1 MKEEKHIKI
10 LRQQLEL
17 LTELQKQVDD
27 PQIIIEL
34 SDKIIVLSDALTNLE
49 ESQNNKLSIWKDA
62 SLINQLALS
71 IQNKCAKDACGVH
84 QKILIIDLFAR
95 EYHYLSLLLAIG
107 AFF

>member
-27 PQIIIEL
+27 PQIIMEL

-49 ESQNNKLSIWKDA
+49 ESQNNKLSVWKDA
-62 SLINQLALS
+62 
-71 IQNKCAKDACGVH
+71 
-84 QKILIIDLFAR
+84 
-95 EYHYLSLLLAIG
+95 
-107 AFF
+107 

>member
-34 SDKIIVLSDALTNLE
+34 SDKIIVLSDALNNLD
-49 ESQNNKLSIWKDA
+49 ESQNNKLSI
-62 SLINQLALS
+62 L
-71 IQNKCAKDACGVH
+71 
-84 QKILIIDLFAR
+84 
-95 EYHYLSLLLAIG
+95 
-107 AFF
+107 

>member
-27 PQIIIEL
+27 PQIIMEL

-49 ESQNNKLSIWKDA
+49 ESQNNKLSVWEDA
-62 SLINQLALS
+62 SLIYQLALS
-71 IQNKCAKDACGVH
+71 IQNKCAKDIKEDYCG
-84 QKILIIDLFAR
+84 Q
-95 EYHYLSLLLAIG
+95 E
-107 AFF
+107 

>member
-27 PQIIIEL
+27 PQIIMEL

-49 ESQNNKLSIWKDA
+49 ESQNNKLSVWKDA
-62 SLINQLALS
+62 SLIYQLALS
-71 IQNKCAKDACGVH
+71 IQNKCATD
-84 QKILIIDLFAR
+84 IDELFA
-95 EYHYLSLLLAIG
+95 LSSDKSK
-107 AFF
+107 

>member
-1 MKEEKHIKI
+1 MKEEKHIKM

-27 PQIIIEL
+27 PQIIIDL

-71 IQNKCAKDACGVH
+71 IQNKCAKD
-84 QKILIIDLFAR
+84 IDELFA
-95 EYHYLSLLLAIG
+95 LSG
-107 AFF
+107 SKSK

>member
-34 SDKIIVLSDALTNLE
+34 SDKIIVLSDALNNLE

-62 SLINQLALS
+62 
-71 IQNKCAKDACGVH
+71 
-84 QKILIIDLFAR
+84 
-95 EYHYLSLLLAIG
+95 
-107 AFF
+107 

>member
-27 PQIIIEL
+27 PQIIMEL

-49 ESQNNKLSIWKDA
+49 ESQNNQLSDWKDA
-62 SLINQLALS
+62 SLIYQVALS
-71 IQNKCAKDACGVH
+71 IQNKCAND
-84 QKILIIDLFAR
+84 IDELFA
-95 EYHYLSLLLAIG
+95 LGSDKSK
-107 AFF
+107 

>member
-71 IQNKCAKDACGVH
+71 IQTKCAKD
-84 QKILIIDLFAR
+84 IDELFA
-95 EYHYLSLLLAIG
+95 LCGSKSK
-107 AFF
+107 

>member
-27 PQIIIEL
+27 PKIIMEL

-49 ESQNNKLSIWKDA
+49 ESQNNKLSVWKDA
-62 SLINQLALS
+62 SLIYQLALS
-71 IQNKCAKDACGVH
+71 IQNKYAKD
-84 QKILIIDLFAR
+84 IDELFA
-95 EYHYLSLLLAIG
+95 LSSDKSK
-107 AFF
+107 